1 MGVKIA
7 TKLAKRQQV
16 QQKSNRHQKSQ
27 NIEKQVFDVDG
38 VLNVAL
44 LRCCGKIHILLK
56 KTSPHEKMTIY
67 LIL

>member
-1 MGVKIA
+1 M
-7 TKLAKRQQV
+7 AKRQQV
-16 QQKSNRHQKSQ
+16 QQKGNRHQKTQ

-44 LRCCGKIHILLK
+44 LRCCGQTHILLK